1 MANRKRT
8 VDHITTMTLDEAR
21 KRIAAGESQTDWAR
35 VDALTDADIDRAIAS
50 DPDAAPRLGK
60 WFWDNAELL
69 SAAAAAEKI
78 PVTLRIDRDVVRCFK
93 ELGPGY
99 QSRMNAVLRAY
110 VHAHANKKTERTRN
124 EGAAPHA
131 QD

>member
-1 MANRKRT
+1 MKKKNTGVRVANRKRE
-8 VDHITTMTLDEAR
+8 VEHITTMTLDEAR

-50 DPDAAPRLGK
+50 DPNAAPRLGK

-69 SAAAAAEKI
+69 SVAAAAEKI

-110 VHAHANKKTERTRN
+110 ANAHANKKAE
-124 EGAAPHA
+124 
-131 QD
+131 

>member
-1 MANRKRT
+1 
-8 VDHITTMTLDEAR
+8 
-21 KRIAAGESQTDWAR
+21 AGESRTDWAR

-69 SAAAAAEKI
+69 SAAAAADKI
-78 PVTLRIDRDVVRCFK
+78 PVTLRVDRDVVQCFK

-110 VHAHANKKTERTRN
+110 ALAHSERPNANTKSDRT
-124 EGAAPHA
+124 
-131 QD
+131 